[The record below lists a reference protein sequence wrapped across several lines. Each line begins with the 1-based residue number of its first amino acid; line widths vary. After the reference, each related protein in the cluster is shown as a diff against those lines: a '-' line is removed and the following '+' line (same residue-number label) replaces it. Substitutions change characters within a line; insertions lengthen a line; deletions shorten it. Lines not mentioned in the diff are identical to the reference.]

1 MTKYR
6 EYTQRYR
13 ARLQKQAGRLA
24 EDLNRAFKGD
34 RKNTDPLRV
43 YAKLAK
49 EGGPEFRDAWGTKL
63 VLEPVPWDSTKTNL
77 LVHSAG
83 PDRKLN
89 TSDDLQVNLRI
100 RRKKSEDSAPT
111 PIDVRIEHNREA
123 LNGLAEIVGTVLDKS
138 GAVVAR
144 AKVEVRA
151 VNAGYT

>member
-1 MTKYR
+1 M
-6 EYTQRYR
+6 
-13 ARLQKQAGRLA
+13 LG
-24 EDLNRAFKGD
+24 
-34 RKNTDPLRV
+34 V
-43 YAKLAK
+43 
-49 EGGPEFRDAWGTKL
+49 TKL
-63 VLEPVPWDSTKTNL
+63 VLEPVPWDSTETNL

-100 RRKKSEDSAPT
+100 RRKRSGDSAPT

-151 VNAGYT
+151 VKAGYT